1 MINRKSSLFQEL
13 TEHELKAVLIESLG
27 PGETEPPRLLEGGL
41 FNTTYLISRTN
52 PPGKYVLRMGPVN
65 RHLVL
70 PYERK
75 FMQAEQEA
83 CRLLALHEIP
93 TSRVV
98 ACDTSRRVIDRDYMM
113 VEYISSVPIL
123 DDSVPEGEKDRLYE
137 QVGRYAAK
145 MHKITGPAFGRLAD
159 VVGGKGYSTWYD
171 FLQAETEQLEQACR
185 PYGIFSKGEISQIME
200 ILWKYRAFWGKVEIP
215 RFVHMDLWDGNILV
229 QPSPEGDGF
238 QIAAIIDGDRALY
251 GDPDYDFS
259 TPWIS
264 REAFFRGAGR
274 EKPDPAEPGEK
285 AMIYQMLIAA
295 SDAYICQVEYNN
307 PEGSLENQ
315 EKVRDFIQKL
325 R

>member
-1 MINRKSSLFQEL
+1 M
-13 TEHELKAVLIESLG
+13 ESLG
-27 PGETEPPRLLEGGL
+27 PGEMEPPRLLEGGL
-41 FNTTYLISRTN
+41 FNTTYLVSRTN
-52 PPGKYVLRMGPVN
+52 PPGKYVLRIGPVN

-75 FMQAEQEA
+75 LMQAEQEA
-83 CRLLALHEIP
+83 CRLLTLHGIP

-98 ACDTSRRVIDRDYMM
+98 VCDTSRRVIDRDYML
-113 VEYISSVPIL
+113 VEYIPSVPIL
-123 DDSVPEGEKDRLYE
+123 DDSVPEKEKDRLYG

-145 MHKITGPAFGRLAD
+145 MHEITGPAFGRLAD
-159 VVGGKGYSTWYD
+159 VADGKGYSTWHD
-171 FLQAETEQLEQACR
+171 FLQGEVEQLEQACR
-185 PYGIFSKGEISQIME
+185 PYGLFPHGELSRIKE
-200 ILWKYRAFWGKVEIP
+200 ILEEHRALWEEVKKP
-215 RFVHMDLWDGNILV
+215 CFVHMDLWDGNILV
-229 QPSPEGDGF
+229 QPSPERDEF
-238 QIAAIIDGDRALY
+238 QVAAIIDGDRALY

-259 TPWIS
+259 SPWIS
-264 REAFFRGAGR
+264 RDAFFRGAGR

>member
-1 MINRKSSLFQEL
+1 VINRKSNLFQEPTEQELRAIL
-13 TEHELKAVLIESLG
+13 TESLG
-27 PGETEPPRLLEGGL
+27 PGEMEPPRLLEGGL

-65 RHLVL
+65 RHLIL
-70 PYERK
+70 PFERK
-75 FMQAEQEA
+75 LMQAEQEA
-83 CRLLALHEIP
+83 CRLLALHDIP

-113 VEYISSVPIL
+113 VEYIPSIPIL
-123 DDSVPEGEKDRLYE
+123 DNSVPEGEKDHLYE
-137 QVGRYAAK
+137 QVGRYTAQ
-145 MHKITGPAFGRLAD
+145 MHTITGPRFGRLAD
-159 VVGGKGYSTWYD
+159 VANGDGYSTWYD

-185 PYGIFSKGEISQIME
+185 PYGIFPQGEISQIME

-229 QPSPEGDGF
+229 QPSPDGAGF
-238 QIAAIIDGDRALY
+238 QVAAIIDGDRALY

-259 TPWIS
+259 SPWMS
-264 REAFFRGAGR
+264 REAFFRGAGH
-274 EKPDPAEPGEK
+274 EKIDPEK

-307 PEGSLENQ
+307 PEGSLDNR